1 MANFSGD
8 LIILQERLKGINI
21 YLIGMMGS
29 GKSTIGGLLAKQL
42 GYRFIDTDDI
52 ISKTTNQ
59 SITDIFATEGE
70 DVFRDLESQ
79 VLSEICAYKKFV
91 VATGGGIILKQMNW
105 SYLRHGMIIWLN
117 VPVEE
122 LYDRLKEDQTRP
134 LLQHPDPLQQL
145 QTLLEKR
152 QSLYAQADLEIKINP
167 GGVPQQVVTQI
178 LEKIP
183 TILKPQSYGLN

>member
-1 MANFSGD
+1 MQA
-8 LIILQERLKGINI
+8 QLKGINI

-29 GKSTIGGLLAKQL
+29 GKSTVGRLLAKQL
-42 GYRFIDTDDI
+42 GYRFMDTDDL
-52 ISKTTNQ
+52 ISQTARQ
-59 SITDIFATEGE
+59 SISDIFATEGE
-70 DVFRDLESQ
+70 AVFRELESK

-91 VATGGGIILKQMNW
+91 VATGGGIIIKQMNW
-105 SYLRHGMIIWLN
+105 SYLRHGIIIWLN

-122 LYDRLKEDQTRP
+122 LYNRLKEDQTRP

-152 QSLYAQADLEIKINP
+152 QSLYAEADLEIKINP
-167 GGVPQQVVTQI
+167 GGVPQQVATQI

-183 TILKPQSYGLN
+183 TILKPQSHGLN

>member
-1 MANFSGD
+1 M
-8 LIILQERLKGINI
+8 QERLKGINI

-79 VLSEICAYKKFV
+79 VLSEICAYKN
-91 VATGGGIILKQMNW
+91 LWWRQE
-105 SYLRHGMIIWLN
+105 
-117 VPVEE
+117 EE
-122 LYDRLKEDQTRP
+122 LF
-134 LLQHPDPLQQL
+134 
-145 QTLLEKR
+145 
-152 QSLYAQADLEIKINP
+152 
-167 GGVPQQVVTQI
+167 
-178 LEKIP
+178 
-183 TILKPQSYGLN
+183 LNK

>member
-1 MANFSGD
+1 
-8 LIILQERLKGINI
+8 LEEKLKGINI

-29 GKSTIGGLLAKQL
+29 GKSTIGKLLAKEL

-52 ISKTTNQ
+52 ISQATHQ
-59 SITDIFATEGE
+59 SISDIFATEGE
-70 DVFRDLESQ
+70 AAFRDLESQ

-91 VATGGGIILKQMNW
+91 IATGGGIILKQMNW
-105 SYLRHGMIIWLN
+105 SYLRHGIIIWLN

-122 LYDRLKEDQTRP
+122 LYNRLKEDQTRP

-145 QTLLEKR
+145 QTLLQQR
-152 QSLYAQADLEIKINP
+152 QPLYSQADLEIMVDSDDIP
-167 GGVPQQVVTQI
+167 EQVATQI

-183 TILKPQSYGLN
+183 TILKPQYNSLN